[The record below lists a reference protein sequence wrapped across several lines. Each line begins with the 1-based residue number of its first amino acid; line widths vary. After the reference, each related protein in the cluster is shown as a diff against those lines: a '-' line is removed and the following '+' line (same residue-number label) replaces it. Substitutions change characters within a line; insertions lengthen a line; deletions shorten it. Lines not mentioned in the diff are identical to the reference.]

1 MIQNRLLHTF
11 LTDKKI
17 NNLYLD
23 YMGNPS
29 PDKKEEIEKLFQT
42 HVYKVQLLTYF
53 SKILHFES
61 QRFDKKI
68 RHLHTTQPLIL
79 DKNMDDGETTLLDLI
94 GETQTSY
101 EYRSLGSTL
110 TDPNNL
116 TSLFDDKLLH
126 DIISKL
132 SAKQKE
138 ILYLLYIEGI
148 PEIEIAHKLAIT
160 KQAVN
165 KTKNQTLKKIRKNYQ
180 QGES

>member
-1 MIQNRLLHTF
+1 MKVSRLIKRRTF
-11 LTDKKI
+11 L
-17 NNLYLD
+17 
-23 YMGNPS
+23 
-29 PDKKEEIEKLFQT
+29 
-42 HVYKVQLLTYF
+42 
-53 SKILHFES
+53 FE
-61 QRFDKKI
+61 
-68 RHLHTTQPLIL
+68 
-79 DKNMDDGETTLLDLI
+79 
-94 GETQTSY
+94 
-101 EYRSLGSTL
+101 
-110 TDPNNL
+110 
-116 TSLFDDKLLH
+116 DKLLH